1 MLIAPIRVRIRYI
14 SEPNVYFR
22 YLFFKYTVLP
32 EKKRRKRGFLRKF
45 VKKIFPN
52 KHRKKKKTSE
62 AKASK
67 KKQKSSTSDMLD
79 FLSYITD
86 FLRHILKGF
95 FKRLK
100 IKVAKINIIVATDDA
115 AKTAIT
121 YGIVSQ
127 AVSYLLEVLNNVTN
141 FKRAF
146 KSEINVLSDFIANES
161 KMELDIKLYYRPIW
175 AIGLLFST
183 LIHVIKKTYKEKS
196 NTRNKNF

>member
-1 MLIAPIRVRIRYI
+1 MQSLKG
-14 SEPNVYFR
+14 
-22 YLFFKYTVLP
+22 LK
-32 EKKRRKRGFLRKF
+32 KF

-52 KHRKKKKTSE
+52 KHRKKKKTAE
-62 AKASK
+62 AEASK
-67 KKQKSSTSDMLD
+67 KKQKSSTSDILD

-100 IKVAKINIIVATDDA
+100 IKVAKINITVATGDA

-127 AVSYLLEVLNNVTN
+127 AVSYLLEILNNVTN

-175 AIGLLFST
+175 AIGLLIST
-183 LIHVIKKTYKEKS
+183 MIHVIKKPYKKKS
-196 NTRNKNF
+196 NTRNNNYKAEEKDRQEIYAAILCLTRVQQEC